1 VAWQIAASTTC
12 ARRVSWSWLAAGLL
26 ALTAAAFASEALAHG
41 VSENDKALT
50 SSALG
55 QAVGLSPSAAHRR
68 VQQLEAGGMIRG
80 YRARLSPAAQGD
92 PSTVFVMV
100 TLKDQTED
108 TLSRF
113 EAALHRCADVI
124 EAHLMSGE
132 SDYLLKLAVRAYNSC
147 EGLHRDSLARL
158 PGVQRLVSHFSI
170 RTVVDAE

>member
-1 VAWQIAASTTC
+1 MDSID
-12 ARRVSWSWLAAGLL
+12 RNILR
-26 ALTAAAFASEALAHG
+26 ALWTNA
-41 VSENDKALT
+41 DLT

-68 VQQLEAGGMIRG
+68 VQQLEAEGMIRG
-80 YRARLSPAAQGD
+80 YRARLSPAARGD

-108 TLSRF
+108 TLGRF
-113 EAALHRCADVI
+113 ETALHRCPEVL
-124 EAHLMSGE
+124 EANLMSGE
-132 SDYLLKLAVRAYNSC
+132 FDYLLKLAVRADDSF
-147 EGLHRDSLARL
+147 ERLHRDTLARL